1 MEFPRLAAT
10 TVPAIPLNTHS
21 LNQVQ
26 GMHICRCLCRFSLIH
41 LQGELSLRNQ
51 IGQNTLHDVTSS
63 CRSLAVFCPHSSL
76 FRDGLRT
83 YISRCTIA
91 DDVMP
96 TQMTPTTDGSS
107 YYCLKCVFGTIL
119 KSKEKKKRFS
129 SKATILPPIL
139 LSILRFSQRF
149 HA

>member
-91 DDVMP
+91 DDVYAYTNDSNNRRLFLLLP
-96 TQMTPTTDGSS
+96 KVRLWNH
-107 YYCLKCVFGTIL
+107 LKEQR
-119 KSKEKKKRFS
+119 EKKAIF
-129 SKATILPPIL
+129 
-139 LSILRFSQRF
+139 
-149 HA
+149 